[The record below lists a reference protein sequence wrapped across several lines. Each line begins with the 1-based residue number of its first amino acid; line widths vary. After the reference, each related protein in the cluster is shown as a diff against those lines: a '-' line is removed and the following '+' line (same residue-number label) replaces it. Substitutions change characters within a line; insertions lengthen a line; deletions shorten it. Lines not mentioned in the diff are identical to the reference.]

1 MFAEEGEKL
10 SRSEG
15 FGRVRKG
22 EIAFGV
28 YVWCTR

>member
-15 FGRVRKG
+15 FGRGKQRSG
-22 EIAFGV
+22 FMCGV
-28 YVWCTR
+28 LGRGQ